1 MKAARVAMLSFILAG
16 AISLCVSPG
25 AAAKTIYY
33 VVVDPI
39 TQLCTIVDA
48 KPEDATRVV
57 VTMSSLYID
66 IGREEAERGLRS
78 IMGCTN
84 YRARGA

>member
-1 MKAARVAMLSFILAG
+1 MKAARDAMRSIVLAC
-16 AISLCVSPG
+16 AISFYVTPS
-25 AAAKTIYY
+25 AATTTKYY

-48 KPEDATRVV
+48 KPKDPTRVV
-57 VTMSSLYID
+57 VTMSSLYI
-66 IGREEAERGLRS
+66 GREEAERGLMS

-84 YRARGA
+84 YRARRA

>member
-1 MKAARVAMLSFILAG
+1 MKAARDAMVSILLAG
-16 AISLCVSPG
+16 AISLCVTPG

-33 VVVDPI
+33 VIVDPI

-48 KPEDATRVV
+48 KPKDPTRVV
-57 VTMSSLYID
+57 VTMSSLYL
-66 IGREEAERGLRS
+66 GRAEAERGLRS

-84 YRARGA
+84 YRARGV

>member
-1 MKAARVAMLSFILAG
+1 MKAARDAMLGFILAG
-16 AISLCVSPG
+16 ALSLCVSPG

-39 TQLCTIVDA
+39 TQLCTIVEA
-48 KPEDATRVV
+48 KPKDPTRVV
-57 VTMSSLYID
+57 VTMSSLYI
-66 IGREEAERGLRS
+66 GREEAERGLMS